1 MEGKH
6 ALPDH
11 RECHGAEHPP
21 SMSAKKQNQ
30 QFHHSG
36 FHPSSSSLR
45 TLRSFAA
52 KLITAMFSQ
61 PRKNAKSA
69 KIGLRNPSSRFPF
82 PIFIF
87 ALSAFLCGQI
97 DRRNVFLAAKE
108 R

>member
-11 RECHGAEHPP
+11 RERHGAEHPP

-45 TLRSFAA
+45 FLRSFAA
-52 KLITAMFSQ
+52 KLIAAICF
-61 PRKNAKSA
+61 
-69 KIGLRNPSSRFPF
+69 PSR
-82 PIFIF
+82 
-87 ALSAFLCGQI
+87 
-97 DRRNVFLAAKE
+97 E
-108 R
+108 RTQRAQKLD